1 MYSNIA
7 IIIITF
13 AKEVEFSSAFVYLF
27 VNRITQK
34 NLLNRFY
41 KTSGQSGHVKQ
52 GEGSPDEFRL
62 EQTSYPFYTQLTW
75 RYLGI
80 K

>member
-34 NLLNRFY
+34 NYSTDFT
-41 KTSGQSGHVKQ
+41 KPVVKVVIEA
-52 GEGSPDEFRL
+52 GGG
-62 EQTSYPFYTQLTW
+62 LT
-75 RYLGI
+75 
-80 K
+80 